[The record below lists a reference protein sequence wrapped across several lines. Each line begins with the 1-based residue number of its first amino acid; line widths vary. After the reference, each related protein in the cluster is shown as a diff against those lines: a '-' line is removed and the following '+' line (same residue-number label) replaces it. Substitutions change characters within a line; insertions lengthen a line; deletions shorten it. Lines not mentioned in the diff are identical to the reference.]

1 MAILNQNANNATIQE
16 NATTVANE
24 KTANA
29 ATAAATAKPSTQDK
43 GKKGKDENTK
53 KRKAI
58 SPMWRVLTKAR
69 KTFKP
74 QISKSSAIKQQC
86 IGIHLSDS
94 YPDIEKFW
102 AEYQEQCEILL
113 DSRKFHKDCKSLR
126 LIPENVA
133 EHIVFSGSAI
143 INKVLK
149 KGVETLGLD
158 LQLYRD
164 RVSPQIKVG
173 EEIEDAFRT
182 ESKVNEKVN
191 ESEVK

>member
-1 MAILNQNANNATIQE
+1 
-16 NATTVANE
+16 
-24 KTANA
+24 
-29 ATAAATAKPSTQDK
+29 
-43 GKKGKDENTK
+43 
-53 KRKAI
+53 
-58 SPMWRVLTKAR
+58 MWRVLTKAR
-69 KTFKP
+69 KMFNP
-74 QISKSSAIKQQC
+74 QITKSVDIKRQC
-86 IGIHLSDS
+86 IVTHFGDL
-94 YPDIEKFW
+94 YPDVDKFW

-113 DSRKFHKDCKSLR
+113 DSRKFHKDCKSLE

-164 RVSPQIKVG
+164 RVSPQIKVS
-173 EEIEDAFRT
+173 EKIKDAFRT